1 MRDNSTMEV
10 LSRAENKGEENLFTI
25 NDKEMTVTNE
35 RNSRKCKRSNIEK
48 IQLNSTSIVS
58 IELKKVV
65 RLKIMLAILI
75 SSLNLNFSNIIY

>member
-1 MRDNSTMEV
+1 MEV

-25 NDKEMTVTNE
+25 NDEEMTVTNE